1 MKEDIVIF
9 LKRFGGYIV
18 GFLVISYWIWG
29 FATGRISNK
38 SSRRSGETPVVLETN
53 NPRDKIRTDTL
64 HYKDSVYIL
73 STKIDTV
80 LKSSG
85 K

>member
-1 MKEDIVIF
+1 MKEEIVIF

-18 GFLVISYWIWG
+18 GALVIGYWIWG
-29 FATGRISNK
+29 FATGHISNK
-38 SSRRSGETPVVLETN
+38 NSNKSAAAPVVMETN
-53 NPRDKIRTDTL
+53 DPREKIRTDTL
-64 HYKDSVYIL
+64 HYKDSIYIV

-80 LKSSG
+80 YKRQE

>member
-1 MKEDIVIF
+1 MKEEIIIF

-18 GFLVISYWIWG
+18 GFLVIGYWIWG
-29 FATGRISNK
+29 LATGRIRNK
-38 SSRRSGETPVVLETN
+38 SSAHSEETPVVSETN

-64 HYKDSVYIL
+64 HYKDSAYIL
-73 STKIDTV
+73 STKVDTV
-80 LKSSG
+80 FKRNE